1 MQTDLELAFEM
12 LTAKKPL
19 YDKYFNYYDGKAPL
33 IYSRERLRD
42 IFASINA
49 RFTQNWC
56 AVVIDSLL
64 ERLSLM
70 QFVIAE
76 NEADTEFINR
86 EWQLSDMA
94 LDADDAH
101 LTALVTGEAYVIAWK
116 EEGEPATAYYN
127 DPRNV
132 HLFYSGDNP
141 RRKRFACKWWVGDD
155 DHRYLTLYYPDRLE
169 YYRSANSIAKTTVAT
184 GTLVIAN
191 DVQTAASFG
200 EPLIAANPYGE
211 IPVFHLRR
219 ESRTIKSELTNIIEI
234 QDSINKLLSDMMV
247 AAEYGAFKQRWVIS
261 QVDVRGKFKNSP
273 DEIWAIPAGDGEGQ
287 QTSVGEFTPTELGN
301 YLSAVEQMVQSVAV
315 ISRTPKHY
323 FLAQGGDPSGEAL
336 IAMEAPLNKKA
347 QKYIDRFSSTW
358 RKVAQFMLKLEG
370 KEIDELDITAT
381 FDRPETV
388 QPMTN
393 ATIRKTNV
401 EAGIPLTTQL
411 RDEGWTQQELD
422 DMQEDKETEQASN
435 KAGLGAALLNAQAGF
450 DRGNQNGNEDVTDD
464 EDVNA

>member
-19 YDKYFNYYDGKAPL
+19 YDKYFNYYDSLAPL
-33 IYSRERLRD
+33 IFSRERLRD
-42 IFASINA
+42 IFKSIDA

-64 ERLSLM
+64 ERLNLM

-76 NEADTEFINR
+76 NEQTTEFINR
-86 EWQLSDMA
+86 QWQLSEMA

-101 LTALVTGEAYVIAWK
+101 LAALVTGEAYIIAWK
-116 EEGEPATAYYN
+116 EDGESAEAYYN

-141 RRKRFACKWWVGDD
+141 RRKRFACKWWIGDD
-155 DHRYLTLYYPDRLE
+155 LHRYLTLYYPDRLE
-169 YYRSANSIAKTTVAT
+169 YYRSTNSIASTVTAT
-184 GTLVIAN
+184 GTIVGH
-191 DVQTAASFG
+191 DVQTASSFG
-200 EPLIAANPYGE
+200 VPEIAANPYGE

-219 ESRTIKSELTNIIEI
+219 ERRVIKSELTSIIEM
-234 QDSINKLLSDMMV
+234 QDAINKLLSDMMV
-247 AAEYGAFKQRWVIS
+247 AAEYGAFKQRYVIS
-261 QVDVRGKFKNSP
+261 QVDVRGKLKNAP
-273 DEIWAIPAGDGEGQ
+273 DEIWALPAGDGEGQ
-287 QTSVGEFTPTELGN
+287 QTSAGEFSPTELGN
-301 YLSAVEQMVQSVAV
+301 YLSAIEQMVQSVAV

-323 FLAQGGDPSGEAL
+323 FLSQNGDPSGEAL

-358 RKVAQFMLKLEG
+358 RKVAQFLLKLEG
-370 KEIDELDITAT
+370 VTVDELDITAT

-393 ATIRKTNV
+393 AVIRKTNV

-411 RDEGWTQQELD
+411 RDEGWTQQEID
-422 DMQEDKETEQASN
+422 DMQEDKEAEQKAN
-435 KAGLGAALLNAQAGF
+435 QAGLGTALLNAQTQF
-450 DRGNQNGNEDVTDD
+450 DQGDTQQEDS
-464 EDVNA
+464 NA

>member
-19 YDKYFNYYDGKAPL
+19 YDKYFAYYDGKAPL

-42 IFASINA
+42 IFASIDA

-64 ERLSLM
+64 ERLNLM

-76 NEADTEFINR
+76 NEADTEFLNR

-141 RRKRFACKWWVGDD
+141 RRKRFACKWWIGDD

-169 YYRSANSIAKTTVAT
+169 YYRSTNSIAKTTVAT

-200 EPLIAANPYGE
+200 EPLIADNPYGE

-370 KEIDELDITAT
+370 KQIDELDITAT

-393 ATIRKTNV
+393 AVIRKTNV

-411 RDEGWTQQELD
+411 RDEGWTDAELD
-422 DMQEDKETEQASN
+422 DMQEDKEAEQEAN
-435 KAGLGAALLNAQAGF
+435 QARLGTALLNAQTRF
-450 DRGNQNGNEDVTDD
+450 DQGDTQDGADNNQ
-464 EDVNA
+464 